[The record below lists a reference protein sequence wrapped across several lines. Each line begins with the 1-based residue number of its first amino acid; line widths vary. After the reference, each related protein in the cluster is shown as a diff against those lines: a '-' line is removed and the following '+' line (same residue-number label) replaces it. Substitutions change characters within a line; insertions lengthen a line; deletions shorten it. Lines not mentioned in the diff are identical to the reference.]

1 MRKLLEDL
9 LKEDRYKVEIPGL
22 NDRLGDQYK
31 YVYATSEDDA
41 VRKIVAR
48 IARDVDRGKIA
59 HKAWEYKGWVVTQ
72 KNIGGLVQAVQG
84 ENIKVEKV

>member
-1 MRKLLEDL
+1 M
-9 LKEDRYKVEIPGL
+9 
-22 NDRLGDQYK
+22 
-31 YVYATSEDDA
+31 
-41 VRKIVAR
+41 
-48 IARDVDRGKIA
+48 IA